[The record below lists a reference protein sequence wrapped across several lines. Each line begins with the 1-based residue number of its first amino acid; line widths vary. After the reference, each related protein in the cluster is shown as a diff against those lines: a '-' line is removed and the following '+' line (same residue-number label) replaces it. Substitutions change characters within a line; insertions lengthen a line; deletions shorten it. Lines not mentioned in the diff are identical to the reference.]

1 LASGDRSRAGLD
13 ERGRVRHRA
22 HDTRAAREPRLNRG
36 HRNSRGDRDHERVGS
51 DHAGDCVEHA
61 TENLRRDREHDDLRR
76 GRHFVVGRRV
86 DRVLLAQLAH
96 PLFTRTRRRHTL
108 RREVPSAQQPANHGL
123 GHVSRADE
131 TDRFRDGHP
140 ARALYD
146 LAMLTLAAFLLL
158 LGQPHDFETEARDV
172 AKAVIAGD
180 YARATRNFNAE
191 VMKGLPPEILKQ
203 VYEQQIAPNVGAFES
218 AGDATS
224 EKLGSVTVVTIPAKF
239 EKGPVSIVVAF
250 DAEGKVGGLFF
261 RPGRAP
267 EPAPTRFA
275 DYQTKTRLQLP
286 FDDQWFVFW
295 GGRTVQQN
303 YHVIAKDQ
311 RFAYDILIMRDGKS
325 HEGDDKVLANYY

>member
-1 LASGDRSRAGLD
+1 M
-13 ERGRVRHRA
+13 
-22 HDTRAAREPRLNRG
+22 
-36 HRNSRGDRDHERVGS
+36 
-51 DHAGDCVEHA
+51 
-61 TENLRRDREHDDLRR
+61 
-76 GRHFVVGRRV
+76 
-86 DRVLLAQLAH
+86 
-96 PLFTRTRRRHTL
+96 
-108 RREVPSAQQPANHGL
+108 
-123 GHVSRADE
+123 
-131 TDRFRDGHP
+131 
-140 ARALYD
+140 YD

-180 YARATRNFNAE
+180 YAGATRNFNAE
-191 VMKGLPPEILKQ
+191 MMKGLPPEILKQ

-325 HEGDDKVLANYY
+325 HEGDDKVLANYYCFDKPIYAPAAGTITEVADGIDDNVPGVMNRFAPAGNHIVIDHGNNEFSVMAHFRKGSVAVRVGDKVKQGQLVGHCGNSGNTSEPHLHYHLQNTGTFGNSEGLPAPFVNYVADGKRVERGEPVKGQLIMRFRK